1 MTPRKR
7 KIYFWAAAAIFA
19 LGTPLLILYSSGW
32 RADFKNFALIKTGGI
47 FIDTFPKGVKIYID
61 NKPKKETSTGIF
73 SQGALVSGLRQ
84 DEHMVMVKKDGFRD
98 WAKKLAVSAN
108 LVTEARNIFLAP
120 NDIKKETMA
129 EGVNDFAFSDS
140 QTRLAYAAKD
150 AIYISQFP
158 FEKFEQIALE
168 KNEHPG
174 KIFFMGDD
182 HLLVETL
189 LSNKLKKYLYD
200 AGAGEMI
207 PLKEDI
213 EEQYLKARYLPDEKI
228 RLAALSNQ
236 NVLYN
241 IDISSQNEPNII
253 AKDVSNFEI
262 FGSMLIYATTQPT
275 IVYEKN
281 LATNE
286 TEQLIKTPLDGE
298 IELGSKILRSRDGNR
313 ALIDDKRTLY
323 IYNHETQTFDRLAD
337 SIVGVSFSPDGKKLI
352 YQNANEIYAY
362 YLKDI
367 KIQPYR
373 VRGDKE
379 LITRFSKPIVNIE
392 WFAYDNE
399 HVLFTVDKILKL
411 TELDGR
417 DQRNTHDITG
427 VENPSRLVYNSTDD
441 YIYFM
446 DGHLLKRTTLLVE

>member
-47 FIDTFPKGVKIYID
+47 FIDTLPKGVKIYID

-120 NDIKKETMA
+120 NDIKKETTA

-323 IYNHETQTFDRLAD
+323 IYNHETQTFDRLAGR
-337 SIVGVSFSPDGKKLI
+337 IVGVSFSPDGKKLI
-352 YQNANEIYAY
+352 YQNVNEIYAY

-373 VRGDKE
+373 TRGDKE

-399 HVLFTVDKILKL
+399 HVLFTVDKMLKL

-417 DQRNTHDITG
+417 DQRNTYDITG
-427 VENPSRLVYNSTDD
+427 VENPSRLVYNSSDD
-441 YIYFM
+441 YIYFL
-446 DGHLLKRTTLLVE
+446 DGHSLKRTTLLVK

>member
-120 NDIKKETMA
+120 NDIKKETTA

-399 HVLFTVDKILKL
+399 HVLFTVDKMLKL

-417 DQRNTHDITG
+417 DQRNTYDITG
-427 VENPSRLVYNSTDD
+427 VENPSRLVYNSSDD
-441 YIYFM
+441 YIYFL
-446 DGHLLKRTTLLVE
+446 DGHSLKRTTLLVK

>member
-236 NVLYN
+236 NILYN

-399 HVLFTVDKILKL
+399 HVLFTVDKMLKL

-417 DQRNTHDITG
+417 DQRNTYDITG
-427 VENPSRLVYNSTDD
+427 VENPSRLVYNSSDD
-441 YIYFM
+441 YIYFL
-446 DGHLLKRTTLLVE
+446 DGHSLKRTTLLVK

>member
-1 MTPRKR
+1 MTPRRR
-7 KIYFWAAAAIFA
+7 KIYFWIAAAAFA
-19 LGTPLLILYSSGW
+19 FGTPLLILYSSGW
-32 RADFKNFALIKTGGI
+32 RVDFQILALVKTGGI
-47 FIDTFPKGVKIYID
+47 FINTFPKGVKVYID
-61 NKPKKETSTGIF
+61 GEIEKETSAGIF
-73 SQGALVSGLRQ
+73 SQGALVSGLKQ
-84 DEHMVMVKKDGFRD
+84 GEYVTMVKKDGFRD
-98 WAKKLAVSAN
+98 WTKKLAVSAN
-108 LVTEARNIFLAP
+108 LVTEARNIFLLP
-120 NDIKKETMA
+120 NDIKKETVA

-213 EEQYLKARYLPDEKI
+213 EEQYLKVRYLPDEKI

-236 NVLYN
+236 NILYN
-241 IDISSQNEPNII
+241 IDISSQPAPNII
-253 AKDVSNFEI
+253 ANDVSNFEI

-323 IYNHETQTFDRLAD
+323 IYNHDTQTFDRLAG
-337 SIVGVSFSPDGKKLI
+337 SIVGVSFSPVGKK
-352 YQNANEIYAY
+352 
-362 YLKDI
+362 I
-367 KIQPYR
+367 KF
-373 VRGDKE
+373 K
-379 LITRFSKPIVNIE
+379 
-392 WFAYDNE
+392 
-399 HVLFTVDKILKL
+399 
-411 TELDGR
+411 
-417 DQRNTHDITG
+417 
-427 VENPSRLVYNSTDD
+427 
-441 YIYFM
+441 
-446 DGHLLKRTTLLVE
+446 

>member
-7 KIYFWAAAAIFA
+7 KIYFWIAATVFA

-32 RADFKNFALIKTGGI
+32 RVDFQILALVKTGGI
-47 FIDTFPKGVKIYID
+47 FINTFPKGVKVYID
-61 NKPKKETSTGIF
+61 GEIEKETSAGIF
-73 SQGALVSGLRQ
+73 SQGALVSGLKQ
-84 DEHMVMVKKDGFRD
+84 GEYVTMVKKDGFRD
-98 WAKKLAVSAN
+98 WTKKLAVSAN
-108 LVTEARNIFLAP
+108 LVTEARNIFLLP
-120 NDIKKETMA
+120 NDIKKETVA
-129 EGVNDFAFSDS
+129 EGVNDFAFSNS
-140 QTRLAYAAKD
+140 QTRLAYASKD

-158 FEKFEQIALE
+158 FEKFEQIALG

-213 EEQYLKARYLPDEKI
+213 EEQYLKVRYLSDEKI
-228 RLAALSNQ
+228 RLAALSDQ
-236 NVLYN
+236 NILYN

-262 FGSMLIYATTQPT
+262 FDSMLIYATAKPT

-281 LATNE
+281 LASGE
-286 TEQLIKTPLDGE
+286 TEQLIKTPLNGE
-298 IELGSKILRSRDGNR
+298 IGLGSKILRSRDGNR
-313 ALIDDKRTLY
+313 ALIDNKRTLY

-337 SIVGVSFSPDGKKLI
+337 SMVSVSFSPDGKKLI
-352 YQNANEIYAY
+352 YQNTNEIYVY

-367 KIQPYR
+367 RIQPYR
-373 VRGDKE
+373 IRGDKE

-399 HVLFTVDKILKL
+399 HILFTVDKMLKL

-417 DQRNTHDITG
+417 DQRNTYDIAA

-441 YIYFM
+441 YIYLL
-446 DGHLLKRTTLLVE
+446 DGHSLERTALLVK